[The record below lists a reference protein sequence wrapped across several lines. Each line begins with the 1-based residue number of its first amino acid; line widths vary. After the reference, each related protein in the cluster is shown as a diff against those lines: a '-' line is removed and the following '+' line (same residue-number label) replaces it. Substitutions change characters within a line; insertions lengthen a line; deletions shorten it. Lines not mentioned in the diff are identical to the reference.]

1 MQRVNRNKDKSFYRI
16 EAPMENALV
25 EIKNKLEEFIHQTKM
40 EMDRITRE
48 LAKLENSREN
58 QFERLSREGS
68 DSQLRRHLDET
79 DEKINVLKTR
89 RQQIQTDATITIRE
103 YRMTAEKIRDH
114 KINELKAQYGKIAEE
129 RDALRDEVIPELEQE
144 IRDLSGK
151 KKNLD
156 GQLLTIT
163 SEINALNQF
172 TIEVPS
178 LE

>member
-1 MQRVNRNKDKSFYRI
+1 MD
-16 EAPMENALV
+16 NALQ
-25 EIKNKLEEFIHQTKM
+25 EMKNKLQEFIHETRM
-40 EMDRITRE
+40 ELDRITRE
-48 LAKLENSREN
+48 LAKLENNREN
-58 QFERLSREGS
+58 QFERLSREGN
-68 DSQLRRHLDET
+68 DAQMRRQLEEL

-89 RQQIQTDATITIRE
+89 RQQIQTDATMTIRE

-114 KINELKAQYGKIAEE
+114 KISDLKSQYQKIAEE

-144 IRDLSGK
+144 IRDLTGK

-163 SEINALNQF
+163 SEINALDRF